1 MIRTRILSTADQSP
15 FKSSSPGKYLA
26 AQRRTIAEIPT
37 SNAKPKILINT
48 APTYSLMQHRRTSSD
63 VKHNSGTV
71 KNLKPVTRVS
81 STQSSQSIREKLS
94 NAWDKQYNEVLVS
107 AVNKVETIERARK
120 LKEMAH

>member
-1 MIRTRILSTADQSP
+1 
-15 FKSSSPGKYLA
+15 
-26 AQRRTIAEIPT
+26 
-37 SNAKPKILINT
+37 
-48 APTYSLMQHRRTSSD
+48 MQHRRTSSD